1 MRIRNSH
8 GSRSRAASASWPWDS
23 GRSRLP
29 RRRRRDSGA
38 PAAWSSPGDDRRPRR
53 RCCWRPLGP
62 ATGSAAGAA
71 AVGVDVKVC
80 SRKHDITNNHP
91 AIVSGT
97 LTPSARSTRPFSCRS
112 SPSARAIL
120 CRRRSKSPAI
130 MRSSSRRAAR
140 LLCDSVLL
148 DKKSHT
154 LNQTFEVY
162 ILCILTKRSPLL
174 GNSGR
179 GLSPRWG
186 QRRGAP
192 GRRLPKYR
200 SRRRHLH

>member
-1 MRIRNSH
+1 MTIRNSH
-8 GSRSRAASASWPWDS
+8 GSRSRAASASWLWDS
-23 GRSRLP
+23 AGSRLP

-38 PAAWSSPGDDRRPRR
+38 PAAWSLPGDDCRPRR

-62 ATGSAAGAA
+62 ATGSAA
-71 AVGVDVKVC
+71 VGVDVKVC
-80 SRKHDITNNHP
+80 SKKHDITNNHHV
-91 AIVSGT
+91 IVSGT
-97 LTPSARSTRPFSCRS
+97 LTPSARSTRPLSCRS
-112 SPSARAIL
+112 SPSTRAIL
-120 CRRRSKSPAI
+120 CRRRSKSHAN
-130 MRSSSRRAAR
+130 MCSSSHRAAR

-154 LNQTFEVY
+154 LNQTFDVY
-162 ILCILTKRSPLL
+162 ILCILTKRSPLR